1 MKNINIKIIT
11 DSASDITDNSR
22 DDLIVL
28 PMTITFGDTEYKD
41 GVNLTLREF
50 FEKLVETDEL
60 PTTSQISPYEFEEV
74 YKQLSDDEEAVVITM
89 SSKLSGT
96 YQSACIAASEYPNVH
111 VVDSENVTVGEHAL
125 VEYALRL
132 KDGESD
138 VLQIVE
144 SLEKH
149 KKDIRL
155 VALVDT
161 LEYLQKG
168 GRISKV
174 TALVG
179 GLLSIK
185 PVIAIT
191 DGEVA
196 ILGKARGSKQG
207 NNLLVQ
213 QINECGGIDFTMPY
227 YLAYSGLDDALIK
240 KYIEDSRGL
249 WQDGVEKLDV
259 SLIGGTI
266 GTHVGPGA
274 IAVAFFAKH

>member
-41 GVNLTLREF
+41 GVNLTHREF